1 MAANSGARIGVANSL
16 KNKFKVC
23 WTDEADPNKGFK
35 YIYLTKEDYDG
46 IVQDHHDTNAD
57 GKNVPMPVICTAT
70 TTASGEI
77 RYMITDIIG
86 IVSSVA
92 VAGYR

>member
-35 YIYLTKEDYDG
+35 YIYLSKADYDAV
-46 IVQDHHDTNAD
+46 VQDHQDSTAE
-57 GKNVPMPVICTAT
+57 GKNVPMPVICTPT
-70 TTASGEI
+70 TTATGEV

-86 IVSSVA
+86 IVSVSS
-92 VAGYR
+92 